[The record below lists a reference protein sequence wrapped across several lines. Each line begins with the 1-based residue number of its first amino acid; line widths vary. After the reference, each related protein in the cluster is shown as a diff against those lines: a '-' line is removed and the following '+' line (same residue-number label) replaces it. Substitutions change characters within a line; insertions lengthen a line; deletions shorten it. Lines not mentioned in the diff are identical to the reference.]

1 MKSAKT
7 FHRYRSDLKLRARE
21 LRRNMTAPEQK
32 LWYQFLRDAPLRFTR
47 QKPLGEFIADFYCAS
62 RQLAIEI
69 DGDSHFEPR
78 AAVQDRYR
86 TAMLRSDGIQVL
98 RFTNSEVMKN
108 FSSVCEQILR
118 VLQDTPKKS
127 PRPSGDPL

>member
-1 MKSAKT
+1 
-7 FHRYRSDLKLRARE
+7 
-21 LRRNMTAPEQK
+21 MTAPEQK